1 MKVKYKSHFKSP
13 ASDREWFRD
22 WVKRLEQENGRSYQE
37 ITLHTSLGKT
47 KVYGINTDT
56 NLEESIVIFPG
67 ARTTSL
73 FWDLDNNLATLRED
87 FKIFLVETNGL
98 PNLSSGQ
105 TPDIHGNGYGEW
117 ATEILDQ
124 LNLNRV
130 FVAGASFGGLI
141 CMKLCITSSERVK
154 GVFLLNP
161 GCLQPFSLKPRNL
174 LYNLLPIISPSKKN
188 IHAFLDKAIFNKP
201 FHAVDQPYE
210 ELMVD
215 YEHFALTRFVD
226 RTQKPYYMA
235 EELGLVKNDIYI
247 LLGDKD
253 LLFPHRK
260 SIENASRWIPNLR
273 DVVVLANVGHGI
285 ETTKNAMKYISR
297 WASQIAAKE
306 KPTFHSVL

>member
-47 KVYGINTDT
+47 TVYGINTDT
-56 NLEESIVIFPG
+56 PLEESIVIFPG

-73 FWDLDNNLATLRED
+73 FWDLDNNLSALRGD

-105 TPDIHGNGYGEW
+105 TPDIHGNGYGAW
-117 ATEILDQ
+117 ATEVLDQ
-124 LNLNRV
+124 LNLESV

-154 GVFLLNP
+154 GAFLLNP

-188 IHAFLDKAIFNKP
+188 IRTFLDKAIFNKP
-201 FHAVDQPYE
+201 FHAVDPPFE

-215 YEHFALTRFVD
+215 YKYFTLTRFINK
-226 RTQKPYYMA
+226 TQKPYYMG
-235 EELGLVKNDIYI
+235 EELAQVKNDVYVI
-247 LLGDKD
+247 LGDKD
-253 LLFPHRK
+253 ILFPHRK
-260 SIENASRWIPNLR
+260 SIENASRWLPNLK
-273 DVVVLANVGHGI
+273 DVVVLANTGHGI
-285 ETTKNAMKYISR
+285 ETSRSAIKYIGR
-297 WASQIAAKE
+297 WAGQMAAKE
-306 KPTFHSVL
+306 RPVFQTVL